1 MLAGLSRT
9 SVSPADA
16 GATPAAGVLSW
27 LLPALVGLA
36 GVPGYVVLL
45 WRGNLIAHALTF
57 VIVFGALVALH
68 LLACWVVLRGPGR
81 RLRTRV
87 ALPLILGFAI
97 AYRLLLA
104 PATPSLSNDFFRYVW
119 DGFIQGQ
126 GYSPYHYPPNAPALA
141 ALHDR
146 YYWPQV
152 NRKEQTSAY
161 PPLAELV
168 FRTLF
173 WLRPFNTL
181 IFKLGNLLLEIVT
194 IGLLATLLRLR
205 GQPPTAAIVYAWH
218 PLPIAEFMASGHI
231 DALAVMLIV
240 AALLLEAR
248 GRHVAAGIALGLA
261 TLTKLYPG
269 LLLPAFTRRDRWRA
283 AIACVVTVVAGFAPA
298 FITGDTNFRQLP
310 TYLMEEGYDSGN
322 RFFPLTILRA
332 LPFLAHLPAIIYIA
346 TVGCVLVGFAAWLV
360 FGRTSAGAIDAPRRA
375 LLLAG
380 AIMLL
385 ITPAYPWYFVWL
397 IPLVALAPSTGL
409 YYLTAAVAL
418 IYLGWSRL
426 GQGGPSLTWFVA
438 AQYVPAYA
446 LLLARVVS
454 RECVSRERVQVNTA
468 PDG

>member
-9 SVSPADA
+9 SVSPAGA
-16 GATPAAGVLSW
+16 AATPAAGVPSW

-36 GVPGYVVLL
+36 GVPGYAVLL

-57 VIVFGALVALH
+57 IVVFGALVALH

-81 RLRTRV
+81 RLQPRA
-87 ALPLILGFAI
+87 ALPLIMGFAV
-97 AYRLLLA
+97 AYRLILA

-126 GYSPYHYPPNAPALA
+126 GYSPYHYPPNAPVLTP
-141 ALHDR
+141 LHDG

-161 PPLAELV
+161 PPIAELV
-168 FRTLF
+168 FRVLF

-181 IFKLGNLLLEIVT
+181 IFKLGNLVLEIVT
-194 IGLLATLLRLR
+194 IALLAALLKLR

-218 PLPIAEFMASGHI
+218 PLPIVEFMASGHI
-231 DALAVMLIV
+231 DALAVMLLV

-248 GRHVAAGIALGLA
+248 GWRVAAGIALGLA

-269 LLLPAFTRRDRWRA
+269 LLLPAFTRRDRWHTA
-283 AIACVVTVVAGFAPA
+283 TACVATVVAGFAPA

-310 TYLMEEGYDSGN
+310 TYLLEEGYDSGN

-332 LPFLAHLPAIIYIA
+332 LTFLSHLPAVVYMA
-346 TVGCVLVGFAAWLV
+346 AAGCLLAGLAAWLV
-360 FGRTSAGAIDAPRRA
+360 SGPMAAGAIDVPRRA

-380 AIMLL
+380 AVMLL

-397 IPLVALAPSTGL
+397 IPLVALAPSAGL
-409 YYLTAAVAL
+409 YYLTAAVAI

-426 GQGGPSLTWFVA
+426 GQGGPSLTWFAA
-438 AQYVPAYA
+438 AQYVPTAA
-446 LLLARVVS
+446 LLLARVGGRVGS
-454 RECVSRERVQVNTA
+454 RE
-468 PDG
+468 

>member
-1 MLAGLSRT
+1 MLTALARKARPEA
-9 SVSPADA
+9 VSADA
-16 GATPAAGVLSW
+16 APAAGFLAW

-36 GVPGYVVLL
+36 GVPGYAVLL
-45 WRGNLIAHALTF
+45 WRGNLMNHALTF

-81 RLRTRV
+81 RLPTRA
-87 ALPLILGFAI
+87 ALPLIVGFAI
-97 AYRLLLA
+97 VYRLILA
-104 PATPSLSNDFFRYVW
+104 PATPSLSTDFFRYVW

-126 GYSPYHYPPNAPALA
+126 GYSPYQYPPNAPALA

-161 PPLAELV
+161 PPVAELV
-168 FRTLF
+168 FRVLF
-173 WLRPFNTL
+173 WLRPFSTL
-181 IFKLGNLLLEIVT
+181 IFKLSNLVLEIVT
-194 IGLLATLLRLR
+194 IVLLAALLKRR

-218 PLPIAEFMASGHI
+218 PLPIVEFVASGHI
-231 DALAVMLIV
+231 DALAVMLLI

-283 AIACVVTVVAGFAPA
+283 AIGCVATVVAGFAPA

-322 RFFPLTILRA
+322 RFFPLTLLRA
-332 LPFLAHLPAIIYIA
+332 LPFLAHLPAVAYMA
-346 TVGCVLVGFAAWLV
+346 AAGCLLAGLAAWLV
-360 FGRTSAGAIDAPRRA
+360 FGPTSAGAVDAPRRA

-397 IPLVALAPSTGL
+397 IPLVALAPSAGL
-409 YYLTAAVAL
+409 YYLTATVAI

-426 GQGGPSLTWFVA
+426 GLGGPSLTWFVA
-438 AQYVPAYA
+438 AQYVPTAA
-446 LLLARVVS
+446 LLAAAVV
-454 RECVSRERVQVNTA
+454 RRACVSREKGSGQRGA
-468 PDG
+468 